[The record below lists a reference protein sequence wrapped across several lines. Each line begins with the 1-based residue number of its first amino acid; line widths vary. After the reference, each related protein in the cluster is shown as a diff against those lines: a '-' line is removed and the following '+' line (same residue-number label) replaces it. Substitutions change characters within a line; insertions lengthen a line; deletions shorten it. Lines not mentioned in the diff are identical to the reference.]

1 MYTRKYLD
9 KCGGGGGGVNKQGDK
24 HTAIQTKLTSKN
36 KDKQS
41 SYKKVFLV
49 CVYTSPKLKAIT
61 KCIVCVRVCGGGGG
75 EWLYVDRVKRQTFC
89 QRQNTND
96 RQTITK

>member
-1 MYTRKYLD
+1 M
-9 KCGGGGGGVNKQGDK
+9 VNKQGNK
-24 HTAIQTKLTSKN
+24 HTAIQTNLTSKN

-49 CVYTSPKLKAIT
+49 RVYTSLSWRQLH
-61 KCIVCVRVCGGGGG
+61 VCMHVFVCGGGGGG